1 MTPKAGE
8 VVVADLQKRSEKGLE
23 FAKQMLQAEKMEHPK
38 LRGSLEHYLA
48 NWRDFTHPGLFS
60 LACET
65 VGGEPD
71 AVVPAQAA
79 LAMMAAAFDIQDDII
94 DKSKV
99 KLNAPTVYGKF
110 GADMAILLGNA
121 FLIEGIKLLV
131 DATKMFP
138 REKEQKVLDK
148 TKQLLFEVGN
158 AHALEVGMKKKGK
171 IMPSDYLK
179 ITEMKAACLE
189 VDMYLGA
196 VFGGGEENEVQILAK
211 VGRTLGVLATLR
223 DDLIDVF
230 DIEELCQRVAVNDLP
245 LPLIFAMQDLDA
257 KEKILSITSK
267 PQMTDEDVAELVDVT
282 LATKPVGDLKDKM
295 QFLIKEGFGIL
306 SGLQDTKPHNKLQ
319 RLLSF
324 MIEDL

>member
-8 VVVADLQKRSEKGLE
+8 VIVADLKRRSEKGLE
-23 FAKQMLQAEKMEHPK
+23 FAKQMLQSEKMEHPK
-38 LRGSLEHYLA
+38 LRGALEHYLA

-65 VGGEPD
+65 VGGDPD

-79 LAMMAAAFDIQDDII
+79 LAMMAAAFDIQDDVI

-110 GADMAILLGNA
+110 GLEMAILLGNA
-121 FLIEGIKLLV
+121 FLIEGFKLFV
-131 DATKMFP
+131 DTAKMFS

-148 TKQLLFEVGN
+148 TKKLLFEVGN
-158 AHALEVGMKKKGK
+158 AHALEVGMKKRGEVT
-171 IMPSDYLK
+171 PSDYLR
-179 ITEMKAACLE
+179 ITEMKAAGLE

-196 VFGGGEENEVQILAK
+196 VFGGGEGDEVQILAK

-230 DIEELCQRVAVNDLP
+230 DIEELCQRVAVKDLP
-245 LPLIFAMQDLDA
+245 LPLIFAMQDPGA
-257 KEKILSITSK
+257 KEKIVSITSK
-267 PQMTDEDVAELVDVT
+267 PQMTDEDVAELVDIT
-282 LATKPVGDLKDKM
+282 LVAKPVVELKEKM
-295 QFLIKEGFGIL
+295 RLLITEGFNI
-306 SGLQDTKPHNKLQ
+306 SNKLSNRKVATLQ
-319 RLLSF
+319 GLLSF

>member
-1 MTPKAGE
+1 MTPKAGK
-8 VVVADLQKRSEKGLE
+8 VIVADLQRRSEKGLH

-38 LRGSLEHYLA
+38 LRGALEHYLA

-65 VGGEPD
+65 VGGDPD

-110 GADMAILLGNA
+110 GVEMAILLGNA
-121 FLIEGIKLLV
+121 FLIEGFKLFV
-131 DATKMFP
+131 DTTKMFS
-138 REKEQKVLDK
+138 RKKEQKVLDK
-148 TKQLLFEVGN
+148 TKKLLFEVGN
-158 AHALEVGMKKKGK
+158 AHALEVGMKKRGEVT
-171 IMPSDYLK
+171 PSDYLT
-179 ITEMKAACLE
+179 ITEMKAAGLE

-196 VFGGGEENEVQILAK
+196 VFGGGEDDEVQILSK

-230 DIEELCQRVAVNDLP
+230 DIEELNQRVAVKDLP
-245 LPLIFAMQDLDA
+245 LPLVFAMQDSGS
-257 KEKILSITSK
+257 KEKIVSIISK
-267 PQMTDEDVAELVDVT
+267 PRMTDEDVAELVDIT
-282 LATKPVGDLKDKM
+282 LAAKPVVELKERM
-295 QFLIKEGFGIL
+295 QLRIKEGFSITSKIL
-306 SGLQDTKPHNKLQ
+306 NRKVTKLQ
-319 RLLSF
+319 ALLSF

>member
-8 VVVADLQKRSEKGLE
+8 VIVADLKRRSEKGLE
-23 FAKQMLQAEKMEHPK
+23 FAKQMLQSEKMEHPK
-38 LRGSLEHYLA
+38 LRGALEHYLA

-65 VGGEPD
+65 VGGDPD

-99 KLNAPTVYGKF
+99 KLNASTVYGKF
-110 GADMAILLGNA
+110 GVEMAILLGNA
-121 FLIEGIKLLV
+121 FLIEGFKLFV
-131 DATKMFP
+131 DKAKMFS

-148 TKQLLFEVGN
+148 TKKLLFEVGN
-158 AHALEVGMKKKGK
+158 AHALEVGMKKKGEVT
-171 IMPSDYLK
+171 PSDYLK
-179 ITEMKAACLE
+179 ITEMKAAGLE
-189 VDMYLGA
+189 ADMYLGA
-196 VFGGGEENEVQILAK
+196 VFGGGEDDEVQILSK

-230 DIEELCQRVAVNDLP
+230 DIEELGQRVAVKDLP
-245 LPLIFAMQDLDA
+245 LPLIFAMQDPGS
-257 KEKILSITSK
+257 KKKIVSITSK
-267 PQMTDEDVAELVDVT
+267 PQMTDEDVAELVDIT
-282 LATKPVGDLKDKM
+282 LAAKPVVELKEKM
-295 QFLIKEGFGIL
+295 QLLITEGLSTANKLSNRRLIKL
-306 SGLQDTKPHNKLQ
+306 HA
-319 RLLSF
+319 LLSF

>member
-8 VVVADLQKRSEKGLE
+8 VIVADLKRRSEKGLE
-23 FAKQMLQAEKMEHPK
+23 FAKQMLQSEKMEHPK
-38 LRGSLEHYLA
+38 LRGALEHYLA

-65 VGGEPD
+65 VGGDPD

-79 LAMMAAAFDIQDDII
+79 LAMMAAAFDIQDDVI

-110 GADMAILLGNA
+110 GVEMAILLGNA
-121 FLIEGIKLLV
+121 FLIEGFKLFV
-131 DATKMFP
+131 DTAKMFS

-148 TKQLLFEVGN
+148 TKKLLFEVGN
-158 AHALEVGMKKKGK
+158 AHALEVGMKKRGEVT
-171 IMPSDYLK
+171 PSDYLR
-179 ITEMKAACLE
+179 ITEMKAAGLE

-196 VFGGGEENEVQILAK
+196 VFGGGEGDEVQILAK

-230 DIEELCQRVAVNDLP
+230 DIEELCQRVAVKDLP
-245 LPLIFAMQDLDA
+245 LPLIFAMQDPGA
-257 KEKILSITSK
+257 KEKIVSITSK
-267 PQMTDEDVAELVDVT
+267 PQMTDEDVAELVDIT
-282 LATKPVGDLKDKM
+282 LVAKPVVELKEKM
-295 QFLIKEGFGIL
+295 RLLITEGFNI
-306 SGLQDTKPHNKLQ
+306 SNKLSNRKVATLQ
-319 RLLSF
+319 GLLSF